1 MFLYLKRQEFFF
13 KFFPSDFKLTRHSQ
27 SGSAWHP
34 MVVLILFSPPKN
46 NSQQSSVLWRD
57 TRNLS
62 RENIQNSNISCDYLF
77 PWGCDKTC
85 WDCASIGKNP
95 TLAKLTLRWKKKSPK
110 IPTMTFYSLFPWNPH
125 LAASSWYLFIQTPL
139 RCSRPQQESLSA
151 KCRQEKEEK
160 P

>member
-1 MFLYLKRQEFFF
+1 MFLYLKRQEFFL

-125 LAASSWYLFIQTPL
+125 LAASSRYLFIQTPL
-139 RCSRPQQESLSA
+139 RCSRPQQESFSA